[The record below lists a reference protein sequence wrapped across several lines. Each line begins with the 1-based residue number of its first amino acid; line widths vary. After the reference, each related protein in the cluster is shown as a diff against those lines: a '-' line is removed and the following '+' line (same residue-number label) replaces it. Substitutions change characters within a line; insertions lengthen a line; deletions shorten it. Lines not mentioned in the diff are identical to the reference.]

1 MGINPRHVGITVHRK
16 SLLIAFLVAD
26 NLAPA
31 AIRITN
37 FVRSA
42 IDCLDFRLA
51 RAQGM
56 DVRDTIADPAVV
68 AGVILGGNPMRIEIL
83 EIRKISGMLPI
94 NDGEKDTGQSL
105 ALMGNYL
112 NVVAWLANKLGEFDA
127 AFTPGDVILA
137 GSLTGTFLVKAG
149 GKKVQARFDNG
160 VYSVMIDL
168 E

>member
-16 SLLIAFLVAD
+16 SLLIVFLVAD

-94 NDGEKDTGQSL
+94 NDDEQDTGQSL
-105 ALMGNYL
+105 ALMDNYL
-112 NVVAWLANKLGEFDA
+112 NTITLIQL
-127 AFTPGDVILA
+127 PGSPINSVHLMWRLHREMTFSRGLLLIL
-137 GSLTGTFLVKAG
+137 SC
-149 GKKVQARFDNG
+149 
-160 VYSVMIDL
+160 
-168 E
+168 

>member
-94 NDGEKDTGQSL
+94 NDDVQDTGQSL
-105 ALMGNYL
+105 ALMDNYL
-112 NVVAWLANKLGEFDA
+112 ITVAWFANKLGALDV
-127 AFTPGDVILA
+127 AFAPGDDILA
-137 GSLTGTFLVKAG
+137 GSFTDTFLVKAG
-149 GKKVQARFDNG
+149 TSKVQARFDNSF
-160 VYSVMIDL
+160 YNVMIDV